1 MRLINVPKQIL
12 YYFERQAGFEKI
24 IRVVVPPLTTSRIKF
39 CQNRTERED
48 EKDCEAVSSL
58 VRIFLIVHLF
68 GIPCKYRKAQL

>member
-1 MRLINVPKQIL
+1 MFQNKSFIIL
-12 YYFERQAGFEKI
+12 SVRQDLKRSI